1 MFKYYYFEH
10 AWALTVL
17 QRTENVLL
25 LGDFRTIAGLRAKT
39 QLVWFPNA

>member
-1 MFKYYYFEH
+1 MFQYYYFEH

-17 QRTENVLL
+17 QRTENVL